1 MTNISKLHWSLFEND
16 SIVVC
21 ETSKE
26 AKGMKAAICT
36 TSKLF
41 FLLDGNVAKMKR
53 HNGFNTLNLFVV
65 IIGEIEKKGHG

>member
-1 MTNISKLHWSLFEND
+1 MTNISKLHWSFFEND
-16 SIVVC
+16 CIVIC

-26 AKGMKAAICT
+26 AEGMKVSICT
-36 TSKLF
+36 ISKLF
-41 FLLDGNVAKMKR
+41 SLLDGHVEKMKR